1 MAKRLTSLL
10 FFLTAVATLSA
21 GLAIFSSD
29 FAPPSAFAHAFI
41 PFGHALS
48 HPFSQ
53 RVIVPWAIYDFAAP
67 TVFFLAGVSTLR
79 SDEASLKSGL
89 ITGAAVSL
97 VLTAICFHYNLGWK
111 WFFETAGPLS
121 SLAVIVGSS
130 AKQPST
136 IAVVGA
142 AAYGLLQG
150 QYLVLSLQDYWSSIG
165 GSFRQLLM
173 TISVPLL
180 VTVSL
185 ATAISSKTRRLRG
198 AGV

>member
-1 MAKRLTSLL
+1 MAAHRTSLL
-10 FFLTAVATLSA
+10 FFLTAVAALSA
-21 GLAIFSSD
+21 GLATFISGY
-29 FAPPSAFAHAFI
+29 AMLSAFGRAS
-41 PFGHALS
+41 L
-48 HPFSQ
+48 Q
-53 RVIVPWAIYDFAAP
+53 RLIVSWAIYGFAAP
-67 TVFFLAGVSTLR
+67 TIFFLAGVSTLGR
-79 SDEASLKSGL
+79 NGGSLKSGL

-121 SLAVIVGSS
+121 SIAVVLGLS

-142 AAYGLLQG
+142 VAYGLLQG
-150 QYLVLSLQDYWSSIG
+150 QDLVLSLQDYWSSG
-165 GSFRQLLM
+165 GSLRQLLM

-185 ATAISSKTRRLRG
+185 VTAISSKTRRLRRV
-198 AGV
+198 GV